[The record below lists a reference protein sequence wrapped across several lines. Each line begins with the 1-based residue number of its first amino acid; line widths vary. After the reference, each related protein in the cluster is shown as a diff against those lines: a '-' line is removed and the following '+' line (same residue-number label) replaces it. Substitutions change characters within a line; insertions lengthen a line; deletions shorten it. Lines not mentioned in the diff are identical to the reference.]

1 MTGHNAQEKAT
12 RLVSGT
18 HAAPSLERVGERDAG
33 PSNST
38 ERPVTLDRGLWALDR
53 PPVSGGTANTRTAR
67 YAVSW
72 IQTIT

>member
-33 PSNST
+33 PSNSCY
-38 ERPVTLDRGLWALDR
+38 
-53 PPVSGGTANTRTAR
+53 GTAGDTGQGPVGSR
-67 YAVSW
+67 
-72 IQTIT
+72 QTSGQRRHS